1 MPKLSQ
7 TTSVTTTTEVELS
20 PKLKAQL
27 KAKLEEFAG
36 LRGEKKATKKKEDKI
51 KLELETLF
59 SDAGE
64 YNALVAGVTVETSI
78 GPIPLKEVIGGTKKT
93 FQKKLLMTRHKL
105 SVEQVAALYKESPKA
120 DYLSISLPRDPED
133 EEDDDA

>member
-1 MPKLSQ
+1 MSKLSQ

-20 PKLKAQL
+20 PKLKLLL

-36 LRGEKKATKKKEDKI
+36 LRAEKKATKLKEDKI
-51 KLELETLF
+51 KLEVETLF

-64 YNALVAGVTVETSI
+64 YNALVAGVTVDTSI

-93 FQKKLLMTRHKL
+93 FQKKLLLTRHKL
-105 SVEQVAALYKESPKA
+105 TVPQVEALYKTTPKA
-120 DYLSISLPRDPED
+120 DYLSISLPRKSGE

>member
-1 MPKLSQ
+1 MPKIST
-7 TTSVTTTTEVELS
+7 TTSVTTTSEVELS

-36 LRGEKKATKKKEDKI
+36 LRAEKKATKAKEDKI
-51 KLELETLF
+51 KLEVETLF

-64 YNALVAGVTVETSI
+64 YSALVAGVTVETSI

-105 SVEQVAALYKESPKA
+105 SVAQVADLYKETPKA
-120 DYLSISLPRDPED
+120 DYLSISLPREPGE
-133 EEDDDA
+133 EEDDE